1 MGLIVAE
8 NIGKNYQVGEIAVR
22 ALKGVSFEMKLA
34 SFVSIGMR
42 ELRCESGFQKEF
54 SVF

>member
-22 ALKGVSFEMKLA
+22 ALKGAVLK
-34 SFVSIGMR
+34 
-42 ELRCESGFQKEF
+42 
-54 SVF
+54 